1 MSGEDEVGSF
11 PPATLTP
18 AAFDRVSPEVLQSLR
33 TRSGLSA
40 TVSDVL
46 DEEGWQLTVE
56 RDQIPLRTPIEGPMV
71 GHAVTLSYLPARR
84 NILEPAHRGSPA
96 KLAHTSA
103 FSTGRP
109 GDILVIDARGTT
121 SISALGAMG
130 AAAALKAG
138 FIGCIVDGGVRDL
151 ADITRLGF
159 GVWSRWVTPRT
170 GKWRL
175 EALAINSPVSC
186 GGVQV
191 VPGDLVVADETGICF
206 IPQEA
211 LRTVI
216 PRVIEVADQ
225 ERQQLRG

>member
-1 MSGEDEVGSF
+1 MSGEDEVGMF
-11 PPATLTP
+11 PPGAVAKADFERISADT
-18 AAFDRVSPEVLQSLR
+18 LQSLR
-33 TRSGLSA
+33 SLTGLSA

-56 RDQIPLRTPIEGPMV
+56 RDQLPLRTSVGGPMV
-71 GHAVTLSYLPARR
+71 GHAVTLSYLPARM
-84 NILEPAHRGSPA
+84 NILEPTHRGEPA
-96 KLAHTSA
+96 KLAHISA
-103 FSTGRP
+103 VETGRP
-109 GDILVIDARGTT
+109 GDVLVIDARGSTA
-121 SISALGAMG
+121 ISVLGAIG
-130 AAAALKAG
+130 AAAAVKAG

-151 ADITRLGF
+151 ADIAHLGF

-175 EALAINSPVSC
+175 EAQAINAAVSC

-206 IPQEA
+206 VPNSAIG
-211 LRTVI
+211 RVI

-225 ERQQLRG
+225 ERKKLRG